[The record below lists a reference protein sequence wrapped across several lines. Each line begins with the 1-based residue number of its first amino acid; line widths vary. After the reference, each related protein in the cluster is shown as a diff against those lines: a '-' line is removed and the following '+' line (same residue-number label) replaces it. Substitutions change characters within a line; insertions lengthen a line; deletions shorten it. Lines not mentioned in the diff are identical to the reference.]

1 MKKLLLFSLAL
12 LLMGATAWGQKSVKQ
27 AIHPDEVAYKIDGN
41 FSYEIVGNDVLYKL
55 TDVWGTGMVVQKR
68 DPVQGFLNV
77 DRKDVFQGEQPDN
90 KEVGFCFPRI
100 IPSEGFPGYD
110 NISYWYYDTEIQEW
124 QKDSEIRKSEM
135 QQVTSKQV
143 TVMLII
149 DCSSSLDKRKSEVNG
164 RKNEDDAFFEK
175 VKISSIKFL
184 KTLLESSSH
193 GNVHVGIVAFSS
205 IPDTRMLPMQPLTSE
220 SVKEMEGFINSR
232 RTENGTALFYA
243 WDQAIQKTQ
252 DYVSS
257 GNFDKSYFVT
267 FTDGI
272 DQTSQDMTHRPT
284 PIVSADDYF
293 KYIISDAQKTI
304 KNYESDV
311 VFVRGSDI
319 GSDAQMEKFEKKLKQ
334 LAVPND
340 EEHYTRLNNMNQLEE
355 KFDDIAS
362 RLTDSWKELTLYV
375 APARHGKVCW
385 TFGQK
390 EVKQEKPKVVKA
402 KGKNFCGMSFGIGV
416 NICNWS
422 SGYNAAYSKAISVP
436 INVGFDYAW
445 RLSDRF
451 AMGIYA
457 VIGAGP
463 SFYRQRISTN
473 YRGYP
478 DYDYDYKYYEGTDV
492 AINLYVG
499 LLMLFG
505 NLDNKPFILGVTPFT
520 GFSALSS
527 YYPTSSLPLEVRFG
541 RVLSDHFYLTGY
553 AKMGVGIGFPFE
565 PGLSFGYKF

>member
-1 MKKLLLFSLAL
+1 
-12 LLMGATAWGQKSVKQ
+12 MGATAWGQKSVKQ
-27 AIHPDEVAYKIDGN
+27 AIHPDEAAYKIDGN

-402 KGKNFCGMSFGIGV
+402 KGKNFCGMTFGIGAEIYCSYAHSNKSWGFPV
-416 NICNWS
+416 S
-422 SGYNAAYSKAISVP
+422 
-436 INVGFDYAW
+436 VGFDYAW
-445 RLSDRF
+445 RLSDKF
-451 AMGIYA
+451 GLGLYTI
-457 VIGAGP
+457 IDAGP
-463 SFYRQRISTN
+463 CWWDGWRYQAVPFPGRH
-473 YRGYP
+473 
-478 DYDYDYKYYEGTDV
+478 YYVSGFD
-492 AINLYVG
+492 LMFGMRVG
-499 LLMLFG
+499 LLMLMG
-505 NLDNKPFILGVTPFT
+505 NLDEKPFILGVTPFT
-520 GFSALSS
+520 GFSLSPGYDNS
-527 YYPTSSLPLEVRFG
+527 FALPLDVRFG
-541 RVLSDHFYLTGY
+541 RLLNKSFSLCGY
-553 AKMGVGIGFPFE
+553 TKFHIPGPGIE
-565 PGLSFGYKF
+565 AGLLFGIRF